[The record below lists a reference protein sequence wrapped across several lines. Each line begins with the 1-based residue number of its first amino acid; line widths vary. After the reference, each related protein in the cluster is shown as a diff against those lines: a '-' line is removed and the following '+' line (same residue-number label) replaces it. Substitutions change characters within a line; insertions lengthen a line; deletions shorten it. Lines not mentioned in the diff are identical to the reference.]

1 MISHNPEK
9 KLSKTFLATSSGDDA
24 DEGERESENIY
35 FILCCLAHIKLNIFS
50 ARRHKT
56 TTMPGW
62 YDGVSKKIN
71 TIFSHALGRI
81 TSSYYGA

>member
-24 DEGERESENIY
+24 DEERESENIY

-56 TTMPGW
+56 MTMPGW
-62 YDGVSKKIN
+62 YGKVSKKIN
-71 TIFSHALGRI
+71 TIFSLALGRI